1 MTLLPRTGIEGS
13 MTDYSLIAPADSRF
27 ALKQGLTW
35 VVGLAC
41 SVVALAVFRLRK
53 EGDTP
58 LLEVV
63 CCLLL
68 GVIPHALLFLHE
80 RRLFA
85 RMPPPRRWAYA
96 LTLLSR
102 GFVPI
107 NLLAYR
113 YGGYFFIDE
122 FWGASWFY
130 LSLLANGYALV
141 VPFFADSKMLP
152 VFRGRF
158 HTSAAASF
166 GIAELAV
173 YGWWASGG

>member
-13 MTDYSLIAPADSRF
+13 MTDYSLIAPADKRF

-35 VVGLAC
+35 SAGVAC
-41 SVVALAVFRLRK
+41 SVVALTVFRLRK

-63 CCLLL
+63 CCLVL
-68 GVIPHALLFLHE
+68 GVAPHALLFLRE

-85 RMPPPRRWAYA
+85 RMPAPRWWAYV

-102 GFVPI
+102 AFVPI
-107 NLLAYR
+107 NLLVYR
-113 YGGYFFIDE
+113 YGGYFIIDE
-122 FWGASWFY
+122 AWGASWFY
-130 LSLLANGYALV
+130 LSLLANIFALI
-141 VPFFADSKMLP
+141 VPLLGASKMLP
-152 VFRGRF
+152 LLRGRF
-158 HTSAAASF
+158 HTSAAAIF
-166 GIAELAV
+166 GIAELSV